1 MLLGIFESVGPRVFL
16 QGVGISA
23 SYQLRDVIAFVML
36 VVVLIFRPQGILG
49 ERLTEKKA

>member
-1 MLLGIFESVGPRVFL
+1 
-16 QGVGISA
+16 VGIPA

-36 VVVLIFRPQGILG
+36 VIVLIFRPQGILG